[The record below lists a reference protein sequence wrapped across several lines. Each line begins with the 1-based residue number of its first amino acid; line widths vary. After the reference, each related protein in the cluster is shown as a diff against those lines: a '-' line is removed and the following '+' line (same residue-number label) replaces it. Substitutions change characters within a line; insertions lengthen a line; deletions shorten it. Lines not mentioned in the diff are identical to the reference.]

1 MAADPKKPFHER
13 IAEQLIEQLKE
24 GRAPWQK
31 PWEAG
36 ESYLPHNAVTG
47 NRYKG
52 VNAVALMMAGRD
64 DQRWLTYK
72 QAEAIGAQVKKGERG
87 TGIIYWKFDD
97 EKPLKDESGRPI
109 RDAEGKVLTAKVR
122 LERPTPFYA
131 TVFNAE
137 QVEGMPPVER
147 REPQPFDKKERVE
160 QIMANSGVKITEAPG
175 DRAYYSPGTDSI
187 RLPDRG
193 QFSNEAGFYATALHE
208 LGHATGHVTRLDRD
222 LSGGFGSERY
232 AREELRAEIS
242 SMLVG
247 DELGLGH
254 DPGQHV
260 AYVQSWIKVLTDTP
274 LEIMRACSDAE
285 RIREHVL
292 GWEQA
297 QSLAIEPEI
306 DARAIER
313 TAIIDE
319 LTQLSAQANAGYDP
333 LASWQN
339 LEATAERLGL
349 VATIARGDDS
359 GDKVVIP
366 PYQITYATAEGEPTS
381 ITTELYSDG
390 KALTMAQGS
399 RVPGTGFTS
408 DTDWQSAALAT
419 AKEIEATVAAERTA
433 EIENDAYS
441 VMMTAAASAE
451 SAGEIGASEG
461 QCRTIAKAIAKGEIT
476 SPGLF
481 GSTTLPP
488 SLSSDAAA
496 SAIAA
501 INRLPKP
508 GLDNNVPAPT
518 AAPAA
523 SQVIYLTAYEAAY
536 AEGYEQTGQGKEA
549 NDYAE
554 SFAATHAG
562 DDLQSTAP
570 IVRSTFSEDTWAI
583 IANRSTGG
591 ERDVKAAP
599 AVVDQFMEERSRDP
613 SAQDVASG
621 RIDINAPYE
630 DRKEVRAL
638 GGEWDKDKKTWFVPA
653 GVNPAPFAKWGVDE
667 ATNTTAGDPKAS
679 KPGADE
685 RAAVMQARAA
695 EGRTYIDVPFPAK
708 AEAKRLGAKWDA
720 QAGSWYAPTGDVSG
734 LAARFPRADAGATTA
749 TAPAATAQ
757 PERANAPDAPTPAR
771 AGSAAKTYLAV
782 PFREKAEAQ
791 ALGARWDKAAKSWY
805 APEGADAR
813 LTGRFGLD
821 KADRQERAKDPRD
834 EFADVLR
841 GIGADLSGG
850 HPYMDGQRHR
860 IPSNSDKAGEK
871 SVMYV
876 GHLDGHPA
884 GYYDNHRGQSGNWKS
899 TGYTLT
905 DDERAALKAEAA
917 TKLQERNDAR
927 DRSAEATAARCAG
940 AIERA
945 VPVASDGLTTTYLE
959 RKGIEPR
966 AGVFTN
972 AQRSDTIVPAI
983 DIAGK
988 HWTNQTIDAGGVKRF
1003 ASEGRKEGCFHVV
1016 GAERGAEI
1024 AALDSANV
1032 IVIAEGYATA
1042 ATIDA
1047 AIEGSVPGAKPATV
1061 AAFDSGNI
1069 MPVALALRERYPE
1082 AAIVVAGDDDYRLE
1096 SKRPFINVG
1105 KVSAHEAADAV
1116 RGVAIVPALSTDD
1129 RAFAFTDFDDI
1140 GKDAARRQLAPAI
1153 TTALSKITPVA
1164 RIGRDLDSERV
1175 AIDEKKRRSI
1185 DDEPQAQRR
1194 SARI

>member
-52 VNAVALMMAGRD
+52 VNAVALMMAGRE

-97 EKPLKDESGRPI
+97 EKPLKDESGKPI

-147 REPQPFDKKERVE
+147 RNPQPFDKKERVE

-175 DRAYYSPGTDSI
+175 DRAYYSPSSDSI

-193 QFSNEAGFYATALHE
+193 QFTNEAGFYATALHE

-222 LSGGFGSERY
+222 LSGGFGSEKY

-285 RIREHVL
+285 KIREHVL
-292 GWEQA
+292 GWEQT
-297 QSLAIEPEI
+297 QSLAI
-306 DARAIER
+306 DAEADAPAIER
-313 TAIIDE
+313 AAIIDE

-333 LASWQN
+333 LESWQN
-339 LEATAERLGL
+339 LAATAERLGL
-349 VATIARGDDS
+349 VATIARGDDG

-366 PYQITYATAEGEPTS
+366 PYQISYATAEGEPTS
-381 ITTELYSDG
+381 IITELYSDG
-390 KALTMAQGS
+390 KALTMAQGN

-419 AKEIEATVAAERTA
+419 AKEIEDTIAAERVA
-433 EIENDAYS
+433 EIESDAYS

-461 QCRTIAKAIAKGEIT
+461 QCRAIAKAIAKGEIT
-476 SPGLF
+476 SPALF

-488 SLSSDAAA
+488 SLSSDTAA

-508 GLDNNVPAPT
+508 GLDSTPARVPV
-518 AAPAA
+518 AAAA
-523 SQVIYLTAYEAAY
+523 
-536 AEGYEQTGQGKEA
+536 
-549 NDYAE
+549 
-554 SFAATHAG
+554 
-562 DDLQSTAP
+562 
-570 IVRSTFSEDTWAI
+570 DT
-583 IANRSTGG
+583 
-591 ERDVKAAP
+591 ER
-599 AVVDQFMEERSRDP
+599 VDIS
-613 SAQDVASG
+613 
-621 RIDINAPYE
+621 APYE

-638 GGEWDKDKKTWFVPA
+638 GGEWDKEKKTWFIPA
-653 GVNPAPFAKWGVDE
+653 GVDPAPFAKWNAGAAPTGD
-667 ATNTTAGDPKAS
+667 TAEQKPS

-685 RAAVMQARAA
+685 RAAVMQQRAA
-695 EGRTYIDVPFPAK
+695 EGRTYIEVPFPAK

-734 LAARFPRADAGATTA
+734 LAARFPRVDTGTAPA
-749 TAPAATAQ
+749 TAPAAPAQ
-757 PERANAPDAPTPAR
+757 LERARASDSPAPERTGRPE
-771 AGSAAKTYLAV
+771 KTYLAV

-791 ALGARWDKAAKSWY
+791 ALGARWDKTAKSWY

-813 LTGRFGLD
+813 LTERFSLD
-821 KADRQERAKDPRD
+821 KAERQEPAKDPRD

-917 TKLQERNDAR
+917 TKLQERNEAR

-945 VPVASDGLTTTYLE
+945 IPVASDGLTTPYLE

-1016 GAERGAEI
+1016 GAERGSEI
-1024 AALDSANV
+1024 ATLDSANV

-1047 AIEGSVPGAKPATV
+1047 AVAGSVPGARPATV

-1096 SKRPFINVG
+1096 TKQPFLNVG
-1105 KVSAHEAADAV
+1105 KVSAHEAAEAV
-1116 RGVAIVPALSTDD
+1116 RGVAVVPALSADD

-1153 TTALSKITPVA
+1153 GTALSKLTPVA
-1164 RIGRDLDSERV
+1164 RIGRDLDSEHTTV
-1175 AIDEKKRRSI
+1175 DDKKPRSI